1 MAGTRSHNV
10 AMPVMRHQTQYR
22 TVMVNKLQKRNPSTD
37 RAGTDG
43 SDTDNMQPKKE
54 RRRLSG
60 IFKKKDKTSNSQ
72 STNTT
77 SSDLLAPSSTP
88 ATNPSTDLLSPN
100 PNPATNNEN
109 THSSSTIPTTTS
121 PMSGAVHDS
130 AYASSEAP
138 SNARSN
144 TSNNNIISVPNEG
157 QIEGVDKDR
166 NLAVNKVTGD
176 VLDEDTGEIVSTVT
190 TTTTTTTTTTLVRG
204 KDGKKEL
211 KTNVNTI
218 PMGTTSTAASSGPAP
233 GPGAQPNRPRDNS
246 GVSEMPADSAPRRPS
261 VDLLLTPLSPIA
273 TRGQSPPAPTPLQT
287 SASSFLPNAPD
298 LPAKSPKRLSREF
311 DRPPGETADA
321 VPASPIVGSNFGP
334 NFSYLNKS
342 NDISPSNNPP
352 PLPHNAPPAAPF
364 SQDANR
370 YSHSAGLRPQ
380 YQQQGA
386 PGNNFMPN
394 QAQQGTPA
402 PFPPP
407 PRPPVAEIYPH
418 GPEDYQNYTAAPAS
432 GHPHQFAPH
441 AASFSHAGDQH
452 EGYGHPSAP
461 PSSYGGLSTIESM
474 SETSS
479 VAPSASASQAPSAA
493 PSAPASTFGSLKAA
507 AKGLHGVG
515 ETLRG
520 TLNNEIDTRFPRRNA
535 EKAAIANAKN
545 QAAMERGQTEMQGL
559 QAYEA
564 FAPSG
569 ARKSPS
575 AELHRDG
582 SLVGSTT
589 TTNNHSSSILQR
601 WPLRREHSIPR
612 KPIP

>member
-1 MAGTRSHNV
+1 
-10 AMPVMRHQTQYR
+10 
-22 TVMVNKLQKRNPSTD
+22 MVNKLQKRNPSTD

-60 IFKKKDKTSNSQ
+60 IFKKKDRTGNSQ

-77 SSDLLAPSSTP
+77 SSELLAPSSTT

-100 PNPATNNEN
+100 PDPATNNEN
-109 THSSSTIPTTTS
+109 MHSSSTIPTTTS

-144 TSNNNIISVPNEG
+144 NSNSNIVSVPNEG
-157 QIEGVDKDR
+157 QIEGVNKDR
-166 NLAVNKVTGD
+166 NLAVNKVTGE
-176 VLDEDTGEIVSTVT
+176 VLDEDTGEVVSTVT

-204 KDGKKEL
+204 KDGRKEL
-211 KTNVNTI
+211 KTNVNTTPTGI
-218 PMGTTSTAASSGPAP
+218 VSSAASSGPAP
-233 GPGAQPNRPRDNS
+233 GPIAQPNTPRDNS
-246 GVSEMPADSAPRRPS
+246 VVSEMPADSAPRRPS
-261 VDLLLTPLSPIA
+261 VDVLPTPLSPTG
-273 TRGQSPPAPTPLQT
+273 TRGQSPPGPTPLQT
-287 SASSFLPNAPD
+287 SAPSFPPNVPD
-298 LPAKSPKRLSREF
+298 LPAKSPKRRSREF
-311 DRPPGETADA
+311 DRPSGETADA
-321 VPASPIVGSNFGP
+321 VPASPIIGSNFGP
-334 NFSYLNKS
+334 NFSHLNRS
-342 NDISPSNNPP
+342 HDTAPSNNPP
-352 PLPHNAPPAAPF
+352 PLPEHAPPAAPF
-364 SQDANR
+364 SQDPSR
-370 YSHSAGLRPQ
+370 YSPNGGLRPQ
-380 YQQQGA
+380 YQQQSV
-386 PGNNFMPN
+386 PGNNSVQN
-394 QAQQGTPA
+394 QAQQRTPA

-418 GPEDYQNYTAAPAS
+418 GPEDYQNYTATPPAAP
-432 GHPHQFAPH
+432 GQYVPH
-441 AASFSHAGDQH
+441 AASFSNAGNHH
-452 EGYGHPSAP
+452 EGYGHSSGP

-479 VAPSASASQAPSAA
+479 VAPSASASQAPSAT

-545 QAAMERGQTEMQGL
+545 QAALERGQTEMQGL

-564 FAPSG
+564 FAPGG
-569 ARKSPS
+569 ARSSSS
-575 AELHRDG
+575 AESQRDG
-582 SLVGSTT
+582 SLAGSTT
-589 TTNNHSSSILQR
+589 TTNNNSSSFRQR

>member
-1 MAGTRSHNV
+1 
-10 AMPVMRHQTQYR
+10 
-22 TVMVNKLQKRNPSTD
+22 MVKKLQKRNPSTD

-43 SDTDNMQPKKE
+43 SDTDTMQPKKE

-60 IFKKKDKTSNSQ
+60 IFKRKDKTAGSQ

-77 SSDLLAPSSTP
+77 SSDLLAPSSTT

-100 PNPATNNEN
+100 PNTAAQNEN
-109 THSSSTIPTTTS
+109 THSSSTVPTTTS

-138 SNARSN
+138 SNSRSSN
-144 TSNNNIISVPNEG
+144 SNNNIVSVQNDG
-157 QIEGVDKDR
+157 QIEGVNKNR
-166 NLAVNKVTGD
+166 NLAVNKATGD

-211 KTNVNTI
+211 RTNVNTI
-218 PMGTTSTAASSGPAP
+218 PAGTTTTAASSSAAP
-233 GPGAQPNRPRDNS
+233 GPSATSNRPRDNS

-261 VDLLLTPLSPIA
+261 VDVLPTPLSTTA
-273 TRGQSPPAPTPLQT
+273 SRGQTPPRPTPLQT
-287 SASSFLPNAPD
+287 SAPNFPPNAPD

-311 DRPPGETADA
+311 DRPPGEIGDH
-321 VPASPIVGSNFGP
+321 VPPSPIVGSNAGP
-334 NFSYLNKS
+334 NFSYLNRS
-342 NDISPSNNPP
+342 HDGSPSNNPP
-352 PLPHNAPPAAPF
+352 PVPNNAPPAAPF
-364 SQDANR
+364 SQEPQR
-370 YSHSAGLRPQ
+370 HSPLGGLRPQ
-380 YQQQGA
+380 DSQQNFS
-386 PGNNFMPN
+386 GNNFMQN
-394 QAQQGTPA
+394 QAAQQGTPA

-407 PRPPVAEIYPH
+407 PRPQMAEIYPH
-418 GPEDYQNYTAAPAS
+418 GPDDYQNYTTAPQTTP
-432 GHPHQFAPH
+432 GHPHQFAPN
-441 AASFSHAGDQH
+441 AASFSHAGNQH
-452 EGYGHPSAP
+452 EGYGHPSGP

-545 QAAMERGQTEMQGL
+545 QAALDRGQSEMQGL
-559 QAYEA
+559 QAYEQ
-564 FAPSG
+564 FAPGHRSSG
-569 ARKSPS
+569 S
-575 AELHRDG
+575 AELQRDG
-582 SLVGSTT
+582 SAAGSTT
-589 TTNNHSSSILQR
+589 TNSSSILQR